1 MAMLTLSRR
10 RLAGVAGAGLM
21 AGLMPAVARP
31 ARAATA
37 VASRFFVTSDG
48 VRLHY
53 LLAGPTAPRAS
64 PHTIVFVP
72 GWTMPA
78 WIWQPQI
85 DFFSRQYRVAA
96 LDPRGQGE
104 SQIAPTGYTP
114 ARRGADIGDLIAT
127 LGGGPVLLVG
137 WSLGVLDALAYIHE
151 HGDARI
157 AGLVLIDNSVGE
169 DPPPVPSPRHPGR
182 PPPYPVRMAHFVRS
196 MFHRPPGTAYLDR
209 LTRAALVTPEPISR
223 QLLAYPVPRTYW
235 KEAVYSTAKPVLY
248 VVRPHLA
255 GQAANL
261 ARKHPD
267 AETAVFADA
276 GHALF
281 VDDAARFD
289 ALMQDF
295 IRARVWPSPAGPGT
309 SREAHR

>member
-10 RLAGVAGAGLM
+10 RLAGAAGAGLLAGCVPRM
-21 AGLMPAVARP
+21 AGQ
-31 ARAATA
+31 ARAASAT
-37 VASRFFVTSDG
+37 ASRFFVTSDG

-53 LLAGPTAPRAS
+53 LLAGPTQAPATQ
-64 PHTIVFVP
+64 HTIVFVP

-85 DFFSRQYRVAA
+85 DFFSRHYRVAA

-104 SQIAPTGYTP
+104 SQIPPTGYTP
-114 ARRGADIGDLIAT
+114 ARRGSDIGDLIGT

-137 WSLGVLDALAYIHE
+137 WSLGVLDALAYIHV
-151 HGDARI
+151 HGDARV

-169 DPPPVPSPRHPGR
+169 DPPPVPLPPQRGR
-182 PPPYPVRMAHFVRS
+182 PPPYPVRMARFVRS
-196 MFHRPPGTAYLDR
+196 MFYHSPGAAYLDR

-223 QLLAYPVPRTYW
+223 ELLAYPVPRTYW
-235 KEAVYSTAKPVLY
+235 REAVYSTAKPVLY

-289 ALMQDF
+289 ALMQGF
-295 IRARVWPSPAGPGT
+295 IRTRVWPDAAAPGR